1 MRWDREHRGRKIS
14 ADGRKPHVILWDML
28 SSRHLE
34 DILIDISRRL
44 MKIWVWSSLYKL
56 YNFFNIIH
64 CIYLYNKYKI
74 YYINLDIQILEPP
87 KYRLSMNL
95 VVMMV
100 LVTKSCLTFAT
111 PCSLP
116 GSSVHEISQARILE
130 WVAISFAIRSS
141 ELKDRTQASC
151 IAAGWFFRTKES
163 QANLPFGKK
172 LSKDSSLED
181 NGESGSVLRIAG
193 EGKRKNACHRTQV

>member
-1 MRWDREHRGRKIS
+1 MRWHREHRGREIS

-56 YNFFNIIH
+56 YKFFNIIH
-64 CIYLYNKYKI
+64 CIFYIINKSA
-74 YYINLDIQILEPP
+74 IQILEPP

-100 LVTKSCLTFAT
+100 LVTKSRLTFAT

-116 GSSVHEISQARILE
+116 GSSVHEILQARILE
-130 WVAISFAIRSS
+130 WVAISFPIRSS

-151 IAAGWFFRTKES
+151 IAAGRFFRTKEG
-163 QANLPFGKK
+163 QAILPFGKK

-181 NGESGSVLRIAG
+181 NGESGSVLRIAR